1 MVTLFPQDI
10 LAMAMRLRHWSHSSK
25 LGVQSTEGLAMTSA
39 TINAKGQVTI
49 PADVRNALGVVTGD
63 RIEFILGPRQPAA
76 QGCQP

>member
-1 MVTLFPQDI
+1 
-10 LAMAMRLRHWSHSSK
+10 
-25 LGVQSTEGLAMTSA
+25 MTSA
-39 TINAKGQVTI
+39 TINVKGQVTI